1 MKNKQKNKYND
12 SWYILKRLFADYI
25 KPLLR
30 KLMLAVFCM
39 VVISCTTAINAW
51 LIQPILDNIFVSKE
65 KGMLYIIPPLILL
78 NTAINAVA
86 SFYEAAIM
94 KRVGQ
99 QIVVNIQT
107 ELYQHLIHADLKF
120 LTKYPSGNLI
130 SRFTN
135 DINTLKTTS
144 AQIFTGIIKE
154 AITLIGLITIMFYQ
168 SFSLALVALL
178 VFPLAFYPIV
188 KLAKKMRKVSK
199 NMQEK
204 LADFTVRL
212 DETFQNIKVIKSYCR
227 EEYEISKAK
236 TILNKFLSIYKKAAY
251 IESASSPLMEVLG
264 GIAIA
269 LVITYGGTQ
278 VIAGETTPGAFF
290 SFITALLLA
299 YKPLKSISNL
309 NTVMQ
314 EGLTASKRLFV
325 MLDVKPDIKIEAS
338 QNITELHNFDIKFQN
353 VFFSYKH
360 DQNILSGVNLNIKQ
374 GQTVAL
380 VGSSG
385 VGKST
390 VLSLLQRLYEVD
402 SGKISIGGIDIKD
415 IRLDILRRSMAFVSQ
430 EVNLFDDSIME
441 NIRYGKLEASDE
453 DILDAAMA
461 AVADDFVRDLPEQ
474 YETQIGQGGIKL
486 SGGEKQRLAMARAV
500 LKNASILLLDEATSA
515 LDAISEKK
523 IQLALEYL
531 KQGKTTI
538 VIAHRLSTIET
549 ADVIFVLSSKGRI
562 VEHGSHQ
569 ELILKAGKYA
579 KLYAQYKTG
588 VPIV

>member
-360 DQNILSGVNLNIKQ
+360 DQNILSGVNLSIKQ

-579 KLYAQYKTG
+579 KLYEQCKTG

>member
-65 KGMLYIIPPLILL
+65 KGMLYVIPPLILL

-168 SFSLALVALL
+168 SFSLALVSLL

-269 LVITYGGTQ
+269 LIIVYGGAQ

-360 DQNILSGVNLNIKQ
+360 DQNILSGVNLSIKQ

-549 ADVIFVLSSKGRI
+549 ADVIFILSSKGRI